1 MNNREIV
8 GRYDDSVI
16 RILNGGA
23 AGDIVQFIRRARGY
37 APLPIPAPCPEGT
50 SEELLAVG
58 PEQKSTLTYARAGK
72 AFVSQHVGDL
82 ESAAVFDLVG
92 TLGVPKKHLLKFYW
106 GNKPY
111 RVR

>member
-37 APLPIPAPCPEGT
+37 APLPISAPCPEGH
-50 SEELLAVG
+50 
-58 PEQKSTLTYARAGK
+58 K
-72 AFVSQHVGDL
+72 
-82 ESAAVFDLVG
+82 
-92 TLGVPKKHLLKFYW
+92 
-106 GNKPY
+106 
-111 RVR
+111 